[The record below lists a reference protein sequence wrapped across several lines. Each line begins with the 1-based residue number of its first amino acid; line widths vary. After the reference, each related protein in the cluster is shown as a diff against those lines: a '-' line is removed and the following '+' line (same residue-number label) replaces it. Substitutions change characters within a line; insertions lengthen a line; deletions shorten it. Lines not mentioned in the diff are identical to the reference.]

1 MYNYYVSMSVK
12 FRLKPLILIVLLL
25 VNTAV
30 FNTLEAEEG
39 RIDPHKTG
47 EGYASVLYDNTNGL
61 PTSEA
66 NAIAETEEGFIWIGG
81 YSGLVRYD
89 GNNFERYDSTTG
101 IASVISLFVDSKDR
115 LWIGTNDSGVFV
127 LKNSQLKR
135 FTREDGLKALSIR
148 EIGEDSEGNIFVATT
163 RGIYYIDTQMVMHQ
177 LDEPLLNDAYIKE
190 FKIGTDDII
199 YGITNDGNL
208 FVIVNKKLTSYYD
221 ALALG
226 IEDVHCIYP
235 DNENPG
241 YVYLGTKESEMYYG
255 KLGDVFEA
263 AYEVDLSPLN
273 YINSINQINEN
284 LWICADNGIGIYD
297 GEKFTDLDNIPLT
310 TSVEKMM
317 TDYQGNLWFT
327 SSKQGV
333 MKIVKSRFSDLNESY
348 DLEPSVINATAL
360 YNGLLFIGSKDDGL
374 TIVDEEQGK
383 LDSYSLTSCTSAA
396 GNDLGQSDLI
406 EALKGKRI
414 RSMIQDSRGNLWI
427 STYGQYALIRLN
439 GHDMTSFTPEDGL
452 PSDRIRAVYERR
464 DGTIVV
470 AATGGVSLIKN
481 NEVTKTY
488 GKSSGLNNTEIL
500 TVVETEDNKLL
511 IGSDGDGI
519 YLLSEKGVETFG
531 INEGLESEVV
541 MRIKEDIAEE
551 IYWIVT
557 SNSIAYMDAD
567 HNIHTIR
574 NFPYSNNF
582 DIYENKKGDMWIL
595 SSNGIYVVSRQEL
608 LNNNEINPLY
618 YNRSNGLSVLSNANS
633 YSYLSDDGDLYI
645 SGTTGVSKVNIDE
658 NFESVNDLKMVVPYV
673 EADSSLIYPN
683 AEGRFI
689 IPADTQRLT
698 IYPFIYNYSLINP
711 QVTYHLEGFENHTT
725 TLERSA
731 LAPINY
737 TNLRGGEYSFI
748 MKIKDPAGA
757 DEQQISVL
765 ISKTRNFYEQIWFYI
780 LAALFILAF
789 MTHII
794 MIAISRKTRE
804 FEKKSKEQRAL
815 IREITQAL
823 ARTIDMKDKYTNGH
837 SSRVAKYT
845 AMLTKE
851 LGYDEDTVD
860 KYYNIALLHDLG
872 KIGIKEEVLN
882 KPGKLDD
889 DEFNIIKSHSTLG
902 YNVLKD
908 ISIMPELADGAG
920 FHHERPDGRGYP
932 RGLKGNQIPR
942 VAQIIAVADTFDA
955 MYSNRP
961 YRSRMNFEKVVSII
975 KEVRGTQL
983 TSDVVDAFLRLVD
996 KGEFRDPDDDGGGS
1010 MEDINN
1016 IHMKFDE
1023 GSKEEQQ

>member
-1 MYNYYVSMSVK
+1 MRVK
-12 FRLKPLILIVLLL
+12 FRLKPLILVILLL
-25 VNTAV
+25 ANTAF
-30 FNTLEAEEG
+30 FNMLSAEESK
-39 RIDPHKTG
+39 IDPHKTG

-61 PTSEA
+61 PTSES

-127 LKNSQLKR
+127 LKNSELKR
-135 FTREDGLKALSIR
+135 FSREDGLKALSIR
-148 EIGEDSEGNIFVATT
+148 EIGEDSEGNIFIATT
-163 RGIYYIDTQMVMHQ
+163 RGIYYIDTEMVMHQ

-190 FKIGTDDII
+190 FKIGTNDII

-208 FVIVNKKLTSYYD
+208 FEIINKKLTSYYD
-221 ALALG
+221 EEALG
-226 IEDVHCIYP
+226 IDNVHCIYP

-241 YVYLGTKESEMYYG
+241 YVYLGSTVSEMYYG
-255 KLGDVFEA
+255 KLGDVFETV
-263 AYEVDLSPLN
+263 YEVDLSPLN
-273 YINSINQINEN
+273 YINSINPINGS

-297 GEKFTDLDNIPLT
+297 GEKFSDLDNIPLT
-310 TSVEKMM
+310 NSIEKMM

-333 MKIVKSRFSDLNESY
+333 MKIVKSRFSDLSESY
-348 DLEPSVINATAL
+348 DLEPSVINATAV
-360 YNGLLFIGSKDDGL
+360 YNGLLFIGSKDDGIS
-374 TIVDEEQGK
+374 IVDEEYGK
-383 LDSYSLTSCTSAA
+383 LDNYPLNSCRTVS
-396 GNDLGQSDLI
+396 GTDLGQDDLI

-414 RSMIQDSRGNLWI
+414 RSMIEDSKGNLWI
-427 STYGQYALIRLN
+427 STYGTYALIRLN
-439 GHDMTSFTPEDGL
+439 GHDMTCFTPDDNL
-452 PSDRIRAVYERR
+452 PSDRIRAIYERK
-464 DGTIVV
+464 DGTIAV
-470 AATGGVSLIKN
+470 AATGGVSLIDGDK
-481 NEVTKTY
+481 VLKTY
-488 GKSSGLNNTEIL
+488 GKSSGINNTEIL
-500 TVVETEDNKLL
+500 TVVETENNELL

-519 YLLSEKGVETFG
+519 YLLGEDGVKTFG

-557 SNSIAYMDAD
+557 SNSIAYMDSE

-582 DIYENKKGDMWIL
+582 DIYENRKGDMWIL
-595 SSNGIYVVSRQEL
+595 SSNGIYVVPRQEL
-608 LNNNEINPLY
+608 LSNKEINPLY

-633 YSYLSDDGDLYI
+633 YSYLSENGDLYI
-645 SGTTGVSKVNIDE
+645 SGTTGVSRVNIDE
-658 NFESVNDLKMVVPYV
+658 NFESVSNLKMVVPYI
-673 EADSSLIYPN
+673 EADSSLIYPT
-683 AEGRFI
+683 EDGRFI
-689 IPADTQRLT
+689 VPADTQRLT

-711 QVTYHLEGFENHTT
+711 QVTYHLEGFEKKTT
-725 TLERSA
+725 TLERSS
-731 LAPINY
+731 LTPINY

-757 DEQQISVL
+757 DEQEIAVA
-765 ISKTRNFYEQIWFYI
+765 IIKTRNFYEQIWFYI
-780 LAALFILAF
+780 LAGLFIVAF

-794 MIAISRKTRE
+794 MVVISRKTRE

-823 ARTIDMKDKYTNGH
+823 AKTIDMKDKYTNGH

-882 KPGKLDD
+882 KPGKLND

-932 RGLKGNQIPR
+932 RGLKGHQIPR

-961 YRSRMNFEKVVSII
+961 YRSRMNFDKVVSII

-996 KGEFRDPDDDGGGS
+996 KGEFKDPNDDGGGS

-1016 IHMKFDE
+1016 IHKKFDE
-1023 GSKEEQQ
+1023 DSNKEEQK

>member
-1 MYNYYVSMSVK
+1 MSVK

-221 ALALG
+221 AQALG

-519 YLLSEKGVETFG
+519 YLLSEKGV
-531 INEGLESEVV
+531 
-541 MRIKEDIAEE
+541 
-551 IYWIVT
+551 
-557 SNSIAYMDAD
+557 
-567 HNIHTIR
+567 
-574 NFPYSNNF
+574 
-582 DIYENKKGDMWIL
+582 
-595 SSNGIYVVSRQEL
+595 
-608 LNNNEINPLY
+608 
-618 YNRSNGLSVLSNANS
+618 
-633 YSYLSDDGDLYI
+633 
-645 SGTTGVSKVNIDE
+645 
-658 NFESVNDLKMVVPYV
+658 
-673 EADSSLIYPN
+673 
-683 AEGRFI
+683 
-689 IPADTQRLT
+689 
-698 IYPFIYNYSLINP
+698 
-711 QVTYHLEGFENHTT
+711 
-725 TLERSA
+725 
-731 LAPINY
+731 
-737 TNLRGGEYSFI
+737 
-748 MKIKDPAGA
+748 
-757 DEQQISVL
+757 
-765 ISKTRNFYEQIWFYI
+765 
-780 LAALFILAF
+780 
-789 MTHII
+789 
-794 MIAISRKTRE
+794 
-804 FEKKSKEQRAL
+804 
-815 IREITQAL
+815 
-823 ARTIDMKDKYTNGH
+823 
-837 SSRVAKYT
+837 
-845 AMLTKE
+845 
-851 LGYDEDTVD
+851 
-860 KYYNIALLHDLG
+860 
-872 KIGIKEEVLN
+872 
-882 KPGKLDD
+882 
-889 DEFNIIKSHSTLG
+889 
-902 YNVLKD
+902 
-908 ISIMPELADGAG
+908 
-920 FHHERPDGRGYP
+920 
-932 RGLKGNQIPR
+932 
-942 VAQIIAVADTFDA
+942 
-955 MYSNRP
+955 
-961 YRSRMNFEKVVSII
+961 
-975 KEVRGTQL
+975 
-983 TSDVVDAFLRLVD
+983 
-996 KGEFRDPDDDGGGS
+996 
-1010 MEDINN
+1010 
-1016 IHMKFDE
+1016 
-1023 GSKEEQQ
+1023 